1 MSEAPWSVAPRSSNR
16 FLRWIAV
23 LMFTA
28 ALLVV
33 TGYVVIQ
40 IYGGHPPAFG
50 LNKPRIEVYF
60 AVFYGLLFS
69 IGLRPPSYL
78 AARTRKGTIAWW
90 ALIILMPII
99 GILYEADVFGTRRG
113 VSLANLSVFALFAAM
128 IVWSGKVFRLIDKR
142 KNAPETMPPDVT
154 ARVRELSQQILGNP
168 DDASAYM
175 KRGHAYRDVKQFDL
189 AAADFKE
196 ARRLETPPQTLR
208 DEYVVREPT
217 EEDEKRLADLGHKI
231 DLEHVADRLSF
242 LLFERANLNA
252 SLGRFPEA
260 LADAG
265 RSIQVRPDSGSSYAV
280 RSLIYKAMGNREA
293 AQRDVDEMIRLSMGS
308 R

>member
-40 IYGGHPPAFG
+40 TYDGHPPAFG
-50 LNKPRIEVYF
+50 LSKPRIEVYF

-128 IVWSGKVFRLIDKR
+128 LVWSGKVFWLIEKR

-154 ARVRELSQQILGNP
+154 ARVRELSEQILRNP

-175 KRGHAYRDVKQFDL
+175 KRGRVYRAVNQFDL

-196 ARRLETPPQTLR
+196 ARRLDSPPQAPR
-208 DEYVVREPT
+208 EEYIVREPT
-217 EEDEKRLADLGHKI
+217 DEDEKRLADLGRRI
-231 DLEHVADRLSF
+231 DLELVADRLSF

-265 RSIQVRPDSGSSYAV
+265 RSIQVNPESGGSYAV
-280 RSLIYKAMGNREA
+280 RSMIYRTMGNPDA
-293 AQRDVDEMIRLSMGS
+293 AQRDHDEMVRLNMSS